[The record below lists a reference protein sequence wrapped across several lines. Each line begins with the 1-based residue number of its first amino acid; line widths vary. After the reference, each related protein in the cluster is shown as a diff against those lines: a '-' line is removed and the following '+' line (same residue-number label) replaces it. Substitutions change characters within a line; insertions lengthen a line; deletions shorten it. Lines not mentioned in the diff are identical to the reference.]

1 MCARYHA
8 TKNVRLRVRG
18 ILPRDDAHMFPLH
31 RTFFVLPAA
40 LAFFLLCAASH
51 VAATLW
57 QDQGSADFQNY
68 VRSANA
74 AREAGNVEVALQNYS
89 AALKLDPQWQE
100 GWWSVGSL
108 EYDRD
113 HYAAA
118 IPAFRT
124 LVQLA
129 PQASPAWTF
138 LGLCEFETKDYANAL
153 EHLTKG
159 EALGGLDDPEVA
171 RVAKYHLALL
181 LIRNG
186 NFSRANTLLVALASA
201 ERASPQLTFAL
212 GLARLGLPLLPD
224 EVAASQMAQVQRA
237 GEAAASGQLAAA
249 PAAPHGEMWD
259 AAMQAYSAG
268 QYADAITKLK
278 EWLRQNPQSGTGW
291 AVLGLSEF
299 AIHDYDAALTH
310 LQQGQQQGLQ
320 GSAESVQ
327 LAEYH
332 LGILLNK
339 TGQFAAAQHVL
350 MSAPPLGNG
359 AGTLAG
365 QITFAL
371 GVAVLRL
378 PVLPEQVADAQRPLI
393 ATAGEIAALL
403 HDSKYDEAFPKLV
416 ALIAKYP
423 DTPFLHYTYGT
434 ALASLS
440 QYDEAAKQF
449 RAELPLSPQSELP
462 YLGLASLELQRH
474 RPADALPSAQRA
486 TELAPRSATAHYLLG
501 RTLLETGKPDAAIAE
516 LLTANAI
523 TPGSPEVH
531 FALAKAYAKSG
542 QAEKATQERA
552 LFAQLNAM
560 AERQRSLQGN
570 QAYGA
575 HDAPAAALSA
585 ATPPAPG
592 PTSPP

>member
-1 MCARYHA
+1 
-8 TKNVRLRVRG
+8 
-18 ILPRDDAHMFPLH
+18 MFPPY
-31 RTFFVLPAA
+31 RTFFVQPAA
-40 LAFFLLCAASH
+40 LVFLLLCAASH
-51 VAATLW
+51 SAAETSL
-57 QDQGSADFQNY
+57 QDQSGGDFQKY
-68 VRSANA
+68 VRIADV

-100 GWWSVGSL
+100 GWWNVGSL

-129 PQASPAWTF
+129 PRASPAWTF

-153 EHLTKG
+153 TDLTKG

-181 LIRNG
+181 LIRNS
-186 NFSRANTLLVALASA
+186 NFPKATTLLVALADA
-201 ERASPQLTFAL
+201 QHASPQLTFAL

-224 EVAASQMAQVQRA
+224 EVAASQVAQVQQA
-237 GEAAASGQLAAA
+237 GEAAASEQLAVAA
-249 PAAPHGEMWD
+249 AAPHGEMWD

-268 QYADAITKLK
+268 QYVDAIAKLK
-278 EWLRQNPQSGTGW
+278 EWLQQNPQSGTGW

-299 AIHDYDAALTH
+299 AVHDYDAALAH
-310 LQQGQQQGLQ
+310 LQRGQQLGLQ

-327 LAEYH
+327 LAEYN
-332 LGILLNK
+332 LGILLNQ
-339 TGQFAAAQHVL
+339 TGQFAAAQQTLVSAL
-350 MSAPPLGNG
+350 TSAPTSVTRAP
-359 AGTLAG
+359 

-378 PVLPEQVADAQRPLI
+378 PVLPEQVADAQRPVAI
-393 ATAGEIAALL
+393 AAGKIAALL
-403 HDSKYDEAFPKLV
+403 HDSKYDQAFPKLE

-449 RAELPLSPQSELP
+449 HAELPLSPRSELP

-474 RPADALPSAQRA
+474 RAADALPSAQRA
-486 TELAPRSATAHYLLG
+486 AELAPRSATAHYLLG
-501 RTLLETGKPDAAIAE
+501 RSLLETGKPDAAIAE
-516 LLTANAI
+516 FLAANTI

-542 QAEKATQERA
+542 QAEKAAQERA
-552 LFAQLNAM
+552 LFAQLNAQS
-560 AERQRSLQGN
+560 EQQRSHQGN

-575 HDAPAAALSA
+575 HEAPAAALSGV
-585 ATPPAPG
+585 TPPSPAP
-592 PTSPP
+592 PNPR

>member
-1 MCARYHA
+1 MS
-8 TKNVRLRVRG
+8 
-18 ILPRDDAHMFPLH
+18 PRDDAHMFPLH

-40 LAFFLLCAASH
+40 LAFVLLCAGPRA
-51 VAATLW
+51 AATLW
-57 QDQGSADFQNY
+57 QDHGRADFQSY

-74 AREAGNVEVALQNYS
+74 AREAGNAEVALQNYS

-100 GWWSVGSL
+100 GWWNVGSL

-124 LVQLA
+124 LAQLS

-153 EHLTKG
+153 ADLTKG

-181 LIRNG
+181 LIRNS
-186 NFSRANTLLVALASA
+186 NFATATSLLVALGGALH
-201 ERASPQLTFAL
+201 ASPQLTFAL

-224 EVAASQMAQVQRA
+224 EVDASQMARVQHA
-237 GEAAASGQLAAA
+237 GEAAAGEQLAAA
-249 PAAPHGEMWD
+249 AAAPHGAMWD

-268 QYADAITKLK
+268 QYADAIAKLK
-278 EWLRQNPQSGTGW
+278 EWLQQNPLAGAGW

-299 AIHDYDAALTH
+299 AIDDYDAALTH
-310 LQQGQQQGLQ
+310 LQQGQKLGLQ

-339 TGQFAAAQHVL
+339 TGQFAAAQQAL
-350 MSAPPLGNG
+350 MSALTSAPMS
-359 AGTLAG
+359 ATRAAE
-365 QITFAL
+365 ITFAL
-371 GVAVLRL
+371 GLAVLRL
-378 PVLPEQVADAQRPLI
+378 PLLPETVADAQRPLVI
-393 ATAGEIAALL
+393 AAGKIAALL
-403 HDSKYDEAFPKLV
+403 HDSRYDQAFPQLEV
-416 ALIAKYP
+416 LIAKYP
-423 DTPFLHYTYGT
+423 ATPFLHYTYGT

-449 RAELPLSPQSELP
+449 RAELPLSPQSALP

-474 RPADALPSAQRA
+474 RAADALPSAQRA
-486 TELAPRSATAHYLLG
+486 AELAPRSATAHYLLG
-501 RTLLETGKPDAAIAE
+501 RSLLETGKPDAAIAE
-516 LLTANAI
+516 LHAANAI
-523 TPGSPEVH
+523 TPDSPEVH

-542 QAEKATQERA
+542 QAEKAAQERA
-552 LFAQLNAM
+552 LFAQLNAT

-575 HDAPAAALSA
+575 HDAPAAALSG